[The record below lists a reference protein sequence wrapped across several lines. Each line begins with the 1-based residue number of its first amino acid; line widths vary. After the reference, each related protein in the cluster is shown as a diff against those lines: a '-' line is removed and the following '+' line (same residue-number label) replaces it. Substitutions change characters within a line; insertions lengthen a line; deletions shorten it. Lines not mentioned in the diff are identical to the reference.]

1 MGAATRFW
9 KGSRAQDCWR
19 SAAKSRSN
27 CSKSRTTAAPTTST
41 TFFERIIAKHYVF
54 SGNGEH
60 GNPERESLEML
71 LKARGDDDYVIHLTY
86 PIDEIDKGSEAD
98 WKKEQNKEKKK
109 KLEKPDQKVRPNW
122 SKQENS
128 LRAFFDA
135 CRPSA
140 LVGQNELI
148 A

>member
-1 MGAATRFW
+1 
-9 KGSRAQDCWR
+9 
-19 SAAKSRSN
+19 
-27 CSKSRTTAAPTTST
+27 
-41 TFFERIIAKHYVF
+41 
-54 SGNGEH
+54 
-60 GNPERESLEML
+60 ML

-86 PIDEIDKGSEAD
+86 PIDEIDKGREAD

-135 CRPSA
+135 HDGLEKKVKIVDEKKPHMID
-140 LVGQNELI
+140 LLDPLTI
-148 A
+148 